1 MTEEH
6 GYIKKTNDEIEC
18 VKYEQKQYHGSI
30 VEGYKCED
38 GCEYDSMG
46 LSDYWNV
53 RECPCSECGEYCSS
67 FELKL
72 FKKHS
77 KVKDEDL
84 CKECH
89 SKQTANLSRLE
100 MAEKFMDLMPC
111 NNKDRDAI
119 YTLANQFKT
128 RYDLAYML
136 MVISNNDYKISE
148 TDY

>member
-30 VEGYKCED
+30 VEGYKCQD

-72 FKKHS
+72 FRKHS
-77 KVKDEDL
+77 KVKDKDL
-84 CKECH
+84 CKDCH
-89 SKQTANLSRLE
+89 ARETANLTNKD
-100 MAEKFMDLMPC
+100 MAEILMEYLPC
-111 NNKDRDAI
+111 QKDNDI
-119 YTLANQFKT
+119 VWTLENQFK
-128 RYDLAYML
+128 RRCDLAFML
-136 MVISNNDYKISE
+136 MAVSNQKYTVSDSDY
-148 TDY
+148 